1 MFAGQL
7 TGDSRL
13 EAILLA
19 DKCNS
24 LQERLAAAINLL
36 GQRCK
41 RFKWI
46 KQEVLA
52 NIEGNKRRRLDT
64 DMRTC
69 EKTIDELTESLEQ
82 EKKYMSAIIQTRD
95 GKRTRKENE
104 EANLRWANQEIE
116 EMLCAAK
123 TDALSI
129 REERE
134 VMAVNLKILRQG
146 FAIRQ
151 RLSLAADISKS
162 LDKAI
167 LLRAG
172 LQSQVA
178 EDKDF
183 DEFLKRAEGYVQEGE
198 SSVQAIESELV
209 ESEAK
214 TNVRI
219 LVRHYENSS

>member
-1 MFAGQL
+1 
-7 TGDSRL
+7 
-13 EAILLA
+13 
-19 DKCNS
+19 
-24 LQERLAAAINLL
+24 
-36 GQRCK
+36 
-41 RFKWI
+41 
-46 KQEVLA
+46 
-52 NIEGNKRRRLDT
+52 
-64 DMRTC
+64 
-69 EKTIDELTESLEQ
+69 
-82 EKKYMSAIIQTRD
+82 MSAIIQTRD

-104 EANLRWANQEIE
+104 EANLRWANPEIE
-116 EMLCAAK
+116 EMLCTAK

-183 DEFLKRAEGYVQEGE
+183 DKCLKRAEGYVQESE
-198 SSVQAIESELV
+198 STVQAIESELV

-214 TNVRI
+214 TTVRI